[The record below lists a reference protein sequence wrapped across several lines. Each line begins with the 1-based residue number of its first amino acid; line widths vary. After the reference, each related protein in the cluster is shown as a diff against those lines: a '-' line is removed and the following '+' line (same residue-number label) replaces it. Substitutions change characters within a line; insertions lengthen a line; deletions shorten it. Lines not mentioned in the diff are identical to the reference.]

1 MTTIPTVLT
10 NNGDCFSDLSG
21 FNPNPTTT
29 TTKLFK
35 LLQTKLDILLQT
47 LDKHKQTNIIKSWL
61 NQRLKAFKI
70 SPQSKQQI
78 VERNTKTQVV

>member
-10 NNGDCFSDLSG
+10 NNDDCFSDLSG
-21 FNPNPTTT
+21 FNPNPT

-78 VERNTKTQVV
+78 VERNTKIQVV